1 MSSEGLINI
10 YRSLVRPCFDYAS
23 VVYHSMLS
31 KSLSE
36 DLEKQQRR
44 ILKIIYGFDLSY
56 RKALEKSGLERLDVC
71 RSALRERFMI
81 KLSKNDCFKE
91 WLPLNE
97 TPVYSLRYTAK
108 YAELPFCTE
117 RLRGA
122 LIYSFRC
129 VLNFLESEKEADA

>member
-1 MSSEGLINI
+1 
-10 YRSLVRPCFDYAS
+10 
-23 VVYHSMLS
+23 MLS

-44 ILKIIYGFDLSY
+44 ILKIVYGFDLSY
-56 RKALEKSGLERLDVC
+56 RKALEKSGLECLDVR
-71 RSALRERFMI
+71 RSALRERFVT
-81 KLSKNDCFKE
+81 KLARNDRFKE

-108 YAELPFCTE
+108 YAELPFRTE

-122 LIYSFRC
+122 PIYSFRRI
-129 VLNFLESEKEADA
+129 LNFLESEKSGDA